1 MNDGLIPN
9 RYAKALY
16 KFAAQSGQQAEVY
29 GQMKSLE
36 AAFASSRELKQVVN
50 NPFVPVEKKQ
60 GVLLAAA
67 GAQPGGPLDK
77 FILLVDRNNRVEFLR
92 AMALSYS
99 KLYRTLNGIAQVKV
113 ETASQLPDTEIQKIV
128 DLVKKQLGGQTL
140 ELTQTVNPALIGG
153 FRITVDSLELDAS
166 VKNEIE
172 KLRLKLLSI

>member
-16 KFAAQSGQQAEVY
+16 KFAAQSGQQTEVY

-50 NPFVPVEKKQ
+50 NPFVPVAKKQ

-77 FILLVDRNNRVEFLR
+77 FILLGPRGFPQNFSCSAVLRCRLAVTPGFRLRDCHPLRSRFPSCSAILVSSAPSPVLQPRAMRRHIPGLGSCAFARHYLRNHSYFLFLR
-92 AMALSYS
+92 
-99 KLYRTLNGIAQVKV
+99 V
-113 ETASQLPDTEIQKIV
+113 
-128 DLVKKQLGGQTL
+128 
-140 ELTQTVNPALIGG
+140 
-153 FRITVDSLELDAS
+153 
-166 VKNEIE
+166 
-172 KLRLKLLSI
+172 LRCFTSPR